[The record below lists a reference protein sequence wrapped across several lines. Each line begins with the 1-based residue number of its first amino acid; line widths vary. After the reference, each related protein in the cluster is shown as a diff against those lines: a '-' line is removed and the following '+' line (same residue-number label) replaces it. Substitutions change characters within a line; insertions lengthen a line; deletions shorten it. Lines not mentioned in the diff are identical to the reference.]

1 MSGSC
6 SAAASPPNPAA
17 RSTPTTTPF
26 SVLDELFSLEETV
39 KEEVKK
45 EEPESDEK
53 VGAGLAEEVSSA
65 SDVLSPAAKRRR
77 RLGSLVGTAVGNGT
91 PTKTPTA
98 EESKAKK
105 GCTGCG
111 RLRGG
116 SCFRTAGQKVV
127 WLYPDERGAFC
138 IDCHTV
144 WRLAFE
150 KTHTL
155 SLFAAWLT
163 ADPVNLVT
171 FQNYLLA
178 KLSFGDVPS
187 IGREALEARVEMLQW
202 FASMMGIPLQ
212 AFRVEMLAADGLPED
227 LDCDSR
233 RLVPVETADGLRWGV
248 LQPQPPDFA
257 AFRDWA
263 LRRPFFSQ
271 WTSLPTTIPE
281 EDDLVAERFG
291 ISLDSGNAAG
301 SNEAAGLCVALVAVD
316 SASTVPALPVS
327 KNHVKF
333 ELWAAS
339 TKKLLSFFEND
350 GWQSVSEKTVKAP
363 LAAVA
368 FFHIVSGT
376 DGHIDIHEECGTW
389 LAGLGWIRKLLSLR
403 RYGKNA
409 KKKAIIT
416 AQDKQLEEPLVAT
429 AAFLKSRGIR
439 PATSFQLC
447 VLRTRLVQACATVK
461 AVAGPFQE
469 LSSELAEIFRDAA
482 AADVV
487 PQAGSADGKKALAAS
502 GTIRSKV
509 DVSLWLRSLFT
520 DILPEIIPQAAA
532 ADERPMQASVLHN
545 DLAAAGDSLKDAFGE
560 VVPAAFLS
568 ELTAVCVVLAGPAG
582 MGKSSALAVKK
593 ALQTVRSEAMLLF
606 AAALASPLWDLAQH
620 SAAELVQLS
629 SKDALA
635 DAKMERALAILR
647 DPRLPQLDFSAAAD
661 GSERVYQSDFGE
673 DGSLMADLGESLLGA
688 AEAQSLW
695 SDLQA
700 ESQAALVKSW
710 AETCCR
716 TLAAINEVHWVCLAG
731 CFAKAGIVFPG
742 DTAPAETL
750 DEFVPGV
757 TAEALEALETALDA
771 LGDDEPLLRCTERLV
786 QHFAAFSEVLK
797 ATVGTEALM
806 QEFLLPLCQSHK
818 LRAGVFEVASA
829 LAAVPFPLDCPEAL
843 VEEWRQKQ
851 QQHGTADASQLS
863 LILGLLRAVGTLR
876 ALPRSPGDRPSTAV
890 VVHLHYGEGGSAE
903 NFPVSLDTARS
914 LDKLVL
920 GSPFVASLERTS
932 QACTQHIFNS
942 LVLAVNLPGAN
953 FQAVAVLDPGA
964 MEVFASFFQSN
975 QGAELA
981 KAAARPLSQK
991 IHDSDAWPFQD
1002 CVLFPRGCPFKPPMF

>member
-1 MSGSC
+1 M
-6 SAAASPPNPAA
+6 AA

-26 SVLDELFSLEETV
+26 SVLNELFSLEETV
-39 KEEVKK
+39 KVEVKK

-77 RLGSLVGTAVGNGT
+77 RLGSLVGTAVGKGT
-91 PTKTPTA
+91 PTKTPAA
-98 EESKAKK
+98 EEAKAKK
-105 GCTGCG
+105 ACTGCG

-116 SCFRTAGQKVV
+116 SCFRIAGQKVV

-171 FQNYLLA
+171 FQIYLLA

-212 AFRVEMLAADGLPED
+212 AFRVELLAADGLPED

-248 LQPQPPDFA
+248 LQPQAPDFA

-271 WTSLPTTIPE
+271 WTSLPTTTPE
-281 EDDLVAERFG
+281 EDGFVAERFG

-339 TKKLLSFFEND
+339 TKKLLSFFEQD
-350 GWQSVSEKTVKAP
+350 GWQNASEKTVKAP
-363 LAAVA
+363 LLAVA
-368 FFHIVSGT
+368 HLQIISGT
-376 DGHIDIHEECGTW
+376 AGHLAIHAECVEW
-389 LAGLGWIRKLLSLR
+389 IAGLGWIKKLLSLR
-403 RYGKNA
+403 RNVINA
-409 KKKAIIT
+409 KKKAKLD
-416 AQDKQLEEPLVAT
+416 ASEKMCEEPLLAT

-447 VLRTRLVQACATVK
+447 VMRSRLVQACTTVK

-509 DVSLWLRSLFT
+509 DVSLWLRSFFT
-520 DILPEIIPQAAA
+520 DILPEIMPQAAA
-532 ADERPMQASVLHN
+532 ADKRPVQASVLHN

-568 ELTAVCVVLAGPAG
+568 ELTAVCVVLAAPAG

-593 ALQTVRSEAMLLF
+593 ALQTVRSEAMVLF

-620 SAAELVQLS
+620 SAAALVQVS

-635 DAKMERALAILR
+635 TAKMERALAILR

-661 GSERVYQSDFGE
+661 CSERVYQADFGK

-757 TAEALEALETALDA
+757 TAEGLEALETAMDA
-771 LGDDEPLLRCTERLV
+771 LGDDQPLLRCTERLV
-786 QHFAAFSEVLK
+786 QHFAAYSEALK
-797 ATVGTEALM
+797 ATVGTDALM
-806 QEFLLPLCQSHK
+806 EEFLLPLCQSHK

-829 LAAVPFPLDCPEAL
+829 LAAVPYLVDCPEAL
-843 VEEWRQKQ
+843 VEEWRQKHQ
-851 QQHGTADASQLS
+851 PHGTADASQLS

-876 ALPRSPGDRPSTAV
+876 ALPRPPGDRPSTAV
-890 VVHLHYGEGGSAE
+890 VVHLRYGEGGSAE
-903 NFPVSLDTARS
+903 DFPVSLDTARS

-920 GSPFVASLERTS
+920 GSPFVASLDRTS
-932 QACTQHIFNS
+932 QAVTQHIFNS

-953 FQAVAVLDPGA
+953 FQAVAVSDPGA
-964 MEVFASFFQSN
+964 MEVFASFFHSN

-981 KAAARPLSQK
+981 TAAARPLSQK
-991 IHDSDAWPFQD
+991 INDSDAWPFQD